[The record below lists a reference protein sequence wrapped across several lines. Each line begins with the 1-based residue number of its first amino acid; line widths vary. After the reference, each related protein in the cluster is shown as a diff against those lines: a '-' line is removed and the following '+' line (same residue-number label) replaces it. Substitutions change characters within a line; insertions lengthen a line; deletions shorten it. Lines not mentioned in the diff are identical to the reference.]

1 MANTGFLATSELDFN
16 TLKASFKQ
24 YLSGQAAF
32 ADYDFD
38 GSNMSVL
45 LDILSYN
52 TYINNFYLNMVGSE
66 MFLDTAQLRESVV
79 SHSKELNYL
88 PRSSTSAK
96 SIVNVTIVPDDS
108 PTNIVIPKFYKFY
121 TEMDNKTYT
130 FSTASETVVYP
141 VSNTYTAANLEI
153 YEGEVVTEYF
163 TAYADRRYIL
173 QSENVDTNS
182 IEVVVINS
190 QYDSANS
197 MWLRSDNLYGL
208 TPTSNVY
215 FLQGHSTNQYEIVF
229 GNDVT
234 GKSLNVGN
242 IVKVTYRDTVGDTGN
257 GAYAFSKGKDI
268 DGYNTISV
276 STVISGTEGSTRESV
291 DSIRFNAPRF
301 FTTQE
306 RAVTS
311 LDYAN
316 LTKQKF
322 PQLQSVIA
330 FGGEELSPP
339 QYGKVGIS
347 VKPYG
352 SSGLISDSLKA
363 NIVTYLNTKNITTQ
377 AIIIDPEYFYVGVS
391 SKVIFNPALTTSS
404 PAQIKAIVE
413 QTIYNFGQTQ
423 LSEFGND
430 LRFSKLSSA
439 IDNTDNS
446 IIGNDTSLKIIKRWS
461 PSVGVTSAINF
472 TFDNQLYAETKLYE
486 LPQGHEQTFSSSAFV
501 FTHTDGND
509 YSCYFGDNGL
519 GQVHIF
525 TNQVTA
531 QGIIR
536 TPLAT
541 NVGSVNYATGE
552 VTLSA
557 SIASYNNSYISL
569 YGIPKNKDM
578 YAVKNK
584 FLIIENS
591 DMSVSVDQVVE

>member
-16 TLKASFKQ
+16 SLKASFKQ
-24 YLSGQAAF
+24 YLQSQSSF
-32 ADYDFD
+32 TDYDFD

-52 TYINNFYLNMVGSE
+52 TYLNNLYLNMVGSE
-66 MFLDTAQLRESVV
+66 MFLDTALLRESVI

-96 SIVNVTIVPDDS
+96 AIVNVTIVPDDS

-121 TEMDNKTYT
+121 TEIDNTTYT
-130 FSTASETVVYP
+130 FSTAAETVVYP
-141 VSNTYTAANLEI
+141 ISNTYTAANLEI
-153 YEGEVVTEYF
+153 FEGEVVTEYF
-163 TAYADRRYIL
+163 TATADRKYIL

-182 IEVVVINS
+182 VEVIVINS

-197 MWLRSDNLYGL
+197 IWLRADNLYGL

-215 FLQGHSTNQYEIVF
+215 FLQGHATNQYEVVF

-234 GKSLNVGN
+234 GKSLNAGN
-242 IVKVTYRDTVGDTGN
+242 IVKVTYRDTVGTLGN

-268 DGYNTISV
+268 DGYTTISV
-276 STVISGTEGSTRESV
+276 STVVSATEGSLRESV
-291 DSIRFNAPRF
+291 DSIKFNAPRF

-306 RAVTS
+306 RAVTA

-316 LTKQKF
+316 LTKQRF

-330 FGGEELSPP
+330 FGGEELNPP

-377 AIIIDPEYFYVGVS
+377 AIIIDPEYYYVGIQSNVLY
-391 SKVIFNPALTTSS
+391 NPALTASS
-404 PAQIKAIVE
+404 PAQIKALVE
-413 QTIYNFGQTQ
+413 QSIYSFGQQ
-423 LSEFGND
+423 NLSEFGND
-430 LRFSKLSSA
+430 LRFSKLSST
-439 IDNTDNS
+439 IDNSDSS
-446 IIGNDTSLKIIKRWS
+446 IIGNDTTFKIIKRWS
-461 PSVGVTSAINF
+461 PSVGVISSINF
-472 TFDNQLYAETKLYE
+472 TFDNALYSEAKLYE
-486 LPQGHEQTFSSSAFV
+486 LPQGHEQAFSSSSFT

-509 YSCYFGDNGL
+509 YTCFLGDNGL
-519 GQVHIF
+519 GQIHIF
-525 TNQVTA
+525 TNQVTS
-531 QGIIR
+531 QGTIR
-536 TPLAT
+536 TALAT
-541 NVGSVNYATGE
+541 NVGTVNYATGE
-552 VTLSA
+552 VVISA
-557 SIASYNNSYISL
+557 LITSYNNSYISL
-569 YGIPKNKDM
+569 YGVPKAKDL

-584 FLIIENS
+584 FLVIENS
-591 DMSVSVDQVVE
+591 DMVVTVDQVIE